1 MSSVVHDKLYIYWK
15 QNYRFA
21 VPVISQYFF
30 LMKQERMSVSIAR
43 RKKKDIYAKRV
54 HPSLSKPGT
63 GKLII

>member
-43 RKKKDIYAKRV
+43 RKKKGHICEESTSFV
-54 HPSLSKPGT
+54 E
-63 GKLII
+63 

>member
-30 LMKQERMSVSIAR
+30 NETRKNVRFYSKE
-43 RKKKDIYAKRV
+43 KKKDIYAKRV